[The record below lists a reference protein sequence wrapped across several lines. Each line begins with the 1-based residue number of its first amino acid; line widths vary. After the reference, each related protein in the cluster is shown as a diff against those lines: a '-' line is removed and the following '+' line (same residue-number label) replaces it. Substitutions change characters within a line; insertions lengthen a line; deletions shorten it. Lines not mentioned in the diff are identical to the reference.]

1 MTDVIIKNSQLP
13 ADTGDFDLQAL
24 EAAQVGLW
32 QFDIANEI
40 VRLSPL
46 AEGLLQGDSR
56 EPPYQRFLTWIH
68 PDDRSPLDSALRE
81 AAAEAGQVD
90 VELRRGTE
98 EDFLWLRLRGAPVP
112 HPGATQKLHGVII
125 DITDRKVIEAEN
137 GRLAAIV
144 SSSQDA
150 IIGKTLDGII
160 TDWNKAA
167 EDIFGYSA
175 MEMLGQPIDLL
186 VPEDHVGEAQAIL
199 SRIKNGERIEHFET
213 KRCHKSGELIDV
225 SLTVSPVLD
234 ESGHLIGASKI
245 ARNITDAKQ
254 AQQALAEREARLQ
267 SVLDSAPDAIIVIDT
282 AGLMQSFSTTAERL
296 FGYSSQEAVGR
307 NVSMLMPPPYRAQH
321 DGYLARYLRTGEKR
335 IIGIGRLVVGL
346 RKNGTTFPM
355 ELSVGEARIGNRR
368 LFTGFVRDLTERQE
382 VQRRLQELQAELI
395 HMSRLTAL
403 GEMASALAHELNQP
417 LTAAASYLKGVKR
430 LMSED
435 THPRLVSA
443 REAVEQA
450 ANQVLRAGDIIRRL
464 RDFVARGETDR
475 CTENLPKLIEESSV
489 LALIGVKNTDV
500 KVSFDFGAGAELVW
514 ADKVQIQQVLHNLIR
529 NAIEAMQDLPRR
541 EITIVSRPVDCDI
554 VEIDVADSGPGIA
567 PEIEA
572 RLFQPFMTTK
582 RHGMGVG
589 LSISRTIIEA
599 HGGRLWAEP
608 NPQGGTIFRMTLKRP
623 GAEDFDDAQ

>member
-1 MTDVIIKNSQLP
+1 
-13 ADTGDFDLQAL
+13 
-24 EAAQVGLW
+24 
-32 QFDIANEI
+32 
-40 VRLSPL
+40 
-46 AEGLLQGDSR
+46 
-56 EPPYQRFLTWIH
+56 
-68 PDDRSPLDSALRE
+68 
-81 AAAEAGQVD
+81 
-90 VELRRGTE
+90 
-98 EDFLWLRLRGAPVP
+98 
-112 HPGATQKLHGVII
+112 
-125 DITDRKVIEAEN
+125 
-137 GRLAAIV
+137 
-144 SSSQDA
+144 
-150 IIGKTLDGII
+150 
-160 TDWNKAA
+160 
-167 EDIFGYSA
+167 
-175 MEMLGQPIDLL
+175 
-186 VPEDHVGEAQAIL
+186 
-199 SRIKNGERIEHFET
+199 
-213 KRCHKSGELIDV
+213 
-225 SLTVSPVLD
+225 
-234 ESGHLIGASKI
+234 
-245 ARNITDAKQ
+245 
-254 AQQALAEREARLQ
+254 
-267 SVLDSAPDAIIVIDT
+267 
-282 AGLMQSFSTTAERL
+282 
-296 FGYSSQEAVGR
+296 
-307 NVSMLMPPPYRAQH
+307 MLMPPPYRAQH

>member
-1 MTDVIIKNSQLP
+1 MTDVIIKMAS
-13 ADTGDFDLQAL
+13 DTGGFDLQAL

-32 QFDIANEI
+32 QFDIVNEI

-46 AEGLLQGDSR
+46 AKKLLRGDSL
-56 EPPYQRFLTWIH
+56 EPSYQRFLTWIH
-68 PDDRSPLDSALRE
+68 PVDRSPLDSALRD
-81 AAAEAGQVD
+81 AAAESRQVD

-98 EDFLWLRLRGAPVP
+98 KDFPWVRLRGAPVP
-112 HPGATQKLHGVII
+112 HPGAIQKLHGVII
-125 DITDRKVIEAEN
+125 DITERKVIQAEN

-167 EDIFGYSA
+167 ESIFGYSA

-186 VPEDHVGEAQAIL
+186 IPKDHVGEAQTIL

-213 KRCHKSGELIDV
+213 KRRHKSGELIDV

-245 ARNITDAKQ
+245 ARNITEAKH
-254 AQQALAEREARLQ
+254 AQQALAEREACLQ

-296 FGYSSQEAVGR
+296 FGYSSQEAIGK
-307 NVSMLMPPPYRAQH
+307 NVSMLMPSPYREQH
-321 DGYLARYLRTGEKR
+321 DGYLARYLRTGEKK

-355 ELSVGEARIGNRR
+355 ELSVGEARFGNRR

-435 THPRLVSA
+435 IDPRLVSA
-443 REAVEQA
+443 RDAVEQA
-450 ANQVLRAGDIIRRL
+450 ALQVLRAGDIIRRL
-464 RDFVARGETDR
+464 RDFVSRGETDR
-475 CTENLPKLIEESSV
+475 CTENLPKLIEESSA
-489 LALIGVKNTDV
+489 LALIGVKNSNV
-500 KVSFDFGAGAELVW
+500 RISFDFGVGTELIW
-514 ADKVQIQQVLHNLIR
+514 ADKVQIQQVLLNLIR

-541 EITIVSRPVDCDI
+541 EITVVSRPVDCDT

-608 NPQGGTIFRMTLKRP
+608 NPHGGTIFRMTLKRP

>member
-40 VRLSPL
+40 VRFSPL

>member
-307 NVSMLMPPPYRAQH
+307 NVSMLMPPPYRGQH

>member
-541 EITIVSRPVDCDI
+541 EITIVSWPVDCDI